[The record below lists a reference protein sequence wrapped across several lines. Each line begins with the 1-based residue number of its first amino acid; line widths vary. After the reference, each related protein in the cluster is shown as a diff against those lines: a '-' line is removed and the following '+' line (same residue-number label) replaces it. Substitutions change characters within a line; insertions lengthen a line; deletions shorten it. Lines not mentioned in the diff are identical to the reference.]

1 MKASF
6 GAKVLRTAILTAIF
20 AGLFWIQLGT
30 PDPASART
38 RPPIEMGDPDGTG
51 DQAPKGGLGAGAGA
65 TKTTARVAPQEV
77 PLAHEQGFITGVY
90 ERHYVRL
97 LQLLLSRP

>member
-6 GAKVLRTAILTAIF
+6 GAKLLRTAILTAIF

-38 RPPIEMGDPDGTG
+38 RPPIELGDPDDTG
-51 DQAPKGGLGAGAGA
+51 NQATLPNPREGAKATAITASNASPKRNAFGQATSGVTLILVRSLLVAWRVGLQ
-65 TKTTARVAPQEV
+65 R
-77 PLAHEQGFITGVY
+77 
-90 ERHYVRL
+90 
-97 LQLLLSRP
+97 